1 MPPRSPLPAPALR
14 LLALL
19 LALATGAG
27 CASKMQGDA
36 LRGVSFQGNHPAWF
50 GLTRPQTDRALR
62 NAMAHPP
69 ARGWIFFGTLR
80 APWVDPVPVDGDALD
95 ADARRIEVWYA
106 EHGYFDARFLGWELR
121 APRRKAG
128 DLRPVR
134 IVGYVEEGAPSVV
147 RTLAWEGLER
157 LQAPTRR
164 RLQRAF
170 GLAQGDVFASGVYQA
185 SLDALR
191 AQLVE
196 QSYAHARVEGQVD
209 VYPEEHRVDVTVRAA
224 PGPRARFG
232 PVTFSHFEGVPR
244 RIVEDAVTFEEGDAF
259 TASDLAETRAK
270 LFALQAFSVVNVVP
284 DLSDPTSDVV
294 PVRIDVRVLDKFREL
309 ELGAGVE
316 LETNQGETFV
326 EATVS
331 DRNVANRLWRGEL
344 RVRPGIGALTEN
356 PSAWLGGDVLAS
368 PIVPVGEAGAR
379 LEIPYAGGPAWTFA
393 AEGTVELGLEPGY
406 RYFSP
411 ELSPTITWRRDEH
424 LTATGGW
431 QLRYFDYFAATVDIR
446 TIEDSPLKLDLTD
459 PYLLSMLVQSV
470 TWDGRNDPLY
480 TTRGWF
486 WRVALGEAGGVVG
499 GNFQFVRAEAEA
511 RAYRSVVRL
520 FGQDPN
526 TTLAGRV
533 GAGLIVPYG
542 AKAGVPY
549 AERLYL
555 GGGTT
560 VRGWAADRLGPWIET
575 TELETDETKIV
586 PAGGEVELF
595 GNAEIRQRMPVF
607 ADLSLAAFTDV
618 GRVWDR
624 PANFGWDELQWSVG
638 GGLRY
643 RTPIGPVRFDVGV
656 RLGDPVY
663 FENEPRVAF
672 HFGLSEAF

>member
-1 MPPRSPLPAPALR
+1 MPSRFP
-14 LLALL
+14 LLAPVLRSL
-19 LALATGAG
+19 PSCVALATVLG
-27 CASKMQGDA
+27 CAPKVQGDA
-36 LRGVSFQGNHPAWF
+36 LRDVSFEGNRPAWF
-50 GLTRPQTDRALR
+50 GLVRPQTDRALT

-69 ARGWIFFGTLR
+69 ARGWIFFGALR

-106 EHGYFDARFLGWELR
+106 EHGYFDARFLGWEIKG
-121 APRRKAG
+121 PRRKAG

-134 IVGYVEEGAPSVV
+134 IVGYVEEGEPSTV
-147 RTLAWEGLER
+147 RTLAWEGMER

-191 AQLVE
+191 AGLVE

-209 VYPEEHRVDVTVRAA
+209 VYPDDHRVDVTVRTD
-224 PGPRARFG
+224 PGPRCRFG
-232 PVTFSHFEGVPR
+232 AITFSDFDGVPR
-244 RIVEDAVTFEEGDAF
+244 RIVEDAVAFEEGDAF
-259 TASDLAETRAK
+259 RASKLAETRAK

-284 DLSDPTSDVV
+284 DLSDPTSGVV
-294 PVRIDVRVLDKFREL
+294 PIRIDVRVQDKFREL

-316 LETNQGETFV
+316 IETGQGETFV
-326 EATVS
+326 EVAVS
-331 DRNVANRLWRGEL
+331 DKNVANRLWRGEV

-356 PSAWLGGDVLAS
+356 PSLWFGGDVLAS

-379 LEIPYAGGPAWTFA
+379 LEIPYAGGPAWTFN
-393 AEGTVELGLEPGY
+393 AEGTVELGLERGY
-406 RYFSP
+406 RFFAP
-411 ELSPTITWRRDEH
+411 ELSPTITWKRGEE
-424 LTATGGW
+424 LIATAGW
-431 QLRYFDYFAATVDIR
+431 TLRYFDYFDATVDIS

-486 WRVALGEAGGVVG
+486 WRVATGEAGGVVG

-526 TTLAGRV
+526 TVLAGRV

-549 AERLYL
+549 AERLYV

-560 VRGWAADRLGPWIET
+560 VRGWADKRLGPWIET
-575 TELETDETKIV
+575 TQLESGETEVV

-595 GNAEIRQRMPVF
+595 GNAEIRQRMPILPDV
-607 ADLSLAAFTDV
+607 SLAAFTDV

-656 RLGDPVY
+656 RLGDAEY
-663 FENEPRVAF
+663 FAREPRVAY